1 MKEKN
6 QERILEFY
14 SLNQKVKQIQEQLEL
29 LKDHV
34 KELMVLEESI
44 KELNKGKKQIY
55 MPLGGGVFVE
65 AEVKNNK
72 SLLVNVGSNVLLN
85 KTPKDAN
92 ELVQKQQKEIFQA
105 IASLDSELKE
115 SIKELKI
122 LQKEISKEEQ
132 Q

>member
-6 QERILEFY
+6 QEKVLEFY

-29 LKDHV
+29 LRDHLQ
-34 KELMVLEESI
+34 ELMVLEGSI
-44 KELNKGKKQIY
+44 KELNEGKKQVF

-65 AEVKNNK
+65 AEAKDTSK
-72 SLLVNVGSNVLLN
+72 LLVNVGSNVLVK

-92 ELVQKQQKEIFQA
+92 ELVQGQQKEIFQA
-105 IASLDSELKE
+105 IISLDSELKE
-115 SIKELKI
+115 SIKELRI
-122 LQKEISKEEQ
+122 LQEEISKEEQ